1 MRAGPGTRSRTVPAG
16 PGTRSRT
23 VPTGP
28 GTRSRTMPR
37 PRHPAGPIGLSAIV
51 LALWEIVAHNSGS
64 GWVQLLGALLAG
76 ALLVGLVG
84 PGIALLKLRVACTWC
99 PPDATA
105 GEPVDLSMALS
116 GRCQVEPLDPRG
128 RPCSAD
134 AELGA
139 VGTSGGPPEA
149 ACTLRL
155 VPEHRGVYDSIAC
168 EVESAFPF
176 GLMWWR
182 CRVQVSLPNRLHVAP
197 RIGAARSI
205 EPAGAR
211 AVGLDVASRPG
222 PTGDHRAVRAYR
234 PGDHRRMVHWPA
246 TAHAGSLMVRET
258 DDPGS
263 PPVALRVTLPEDLDA
278 AEAIA
283 GQALATVVDLL
294 RQGRQ
299 VILATVEDSGPRVAA
314 VPDEFVARRRLAAA
328 VAGPDHRSEEPGR

>member
-1 MRAGPGTRSRTVPAG
+1 
-16 PGTRSRT
+16 
-23 VPTGP
+23 
-28 GTRSRTMPR
+28 MPR
-37 PRHPAGPIGLSAIV
+37 PRHPAGPIGLSVIV

-116 GRCQVEPLDPRG
+116 GRCRVVPLDPPG

-139 VGTSGGPPEA
+139 VGTSPPPRETG
-149 ACTLRL
+149 CTLRL
-155 VPEHRGVYDSIAC
+155 LPEHRGVYDSIAC

-176 GLMWWR
+176 GLLWWR
-182 CRVQVSLPNRLHVAP
+182 CKIRLSLPSRLHVAP
-197 RIGAARSI
+197 RIGTARSVA
-205 EPAGAR
+205 PAGAGS
-211 AVGLDVASRPG
+211 VGLDIASRTA

-263 PPVALRVTLPEDLDA
+263 PPVALRVTLPEDPGA

-294 RQGRQ
+294 RQRRQ
-299 VILATVEDSGPRVAA
+299 VILATVEAGGPRIAA
-314 VPDEFVARRRLAAA
+314 VPDELVARRRLAAA
-328 VAGPDHRSEEPGR
+328 VAGPDHRPEELGR